1 MEATHT
7 NIPALMLKTSQFRCP
22 LWKGVGISTPGRH
35 RDLHQLLRFIRVSHS
50 AWWMARDSAEHWHS
64 NRSNE
69 TDSVWGIAGC
79 QAAYPKDLGVRVWKL
94 RPIVI
99 HLHLVLGS
107 RLPFCWHISISLSSF
122 LILNIYIYATP
133 PLKSLPFLWVSSVQT
148 AERFLRWNTNSV
160 KTIVFVRIIRFILF
174 TLLVLKRSTLFRKS
188 SQYWGFSCLIELF
201 LLKWNY
207 SFWTKTKPIS
217 CLIRLFRQSDSSFSI
232 LLFLLKRFFLNT
244 SAFDAALHSWPNSF

>member
-122 LILNIYIYATP
+122 LILNIYIYIYATP
-133 PLKSLPFLWVSSVQT
+133 PPEKSTVFMGVVR
-148 AERFLRWNTNSV
+148 ANS
-160 KTIVFVRIIRFILF
+160 
-174 TLLVLKRSTLFRKS
+174 RKIFEVEHKF
-188 SQYWGFSCLIELF
+188 SQNNCFC
-201 LLKWNY
+201 
-207 SFWTKTKPIS
+207 
-217 CLIRLFRQSDSSFSI
+217 
-232 LLFLLKRFFLNT
+232 
-244 SAFDAALHSWPNSF
+244 

>member
-1 MEATHT
+1 
-7 NIPALMLKTSQFRCP
+7 MLKTSQFRCP

-35 RDLHQLLRFIRVSHS
+35 RDLHQLLRFIRVPHS
-50 AWWMARDSAEHWHS
+50 TWWMARDSAEHWHS

-122 LILNIYIYATP
+122 LIINIYILFWFILYTHICVVRCDLHQKQCQVMNERDPRALFWGSSWRSLESWVGLP
-133 PLKSLPFLWVSSVQT
+133 PREPYILVLELNWPFLV
-148 AERFLRWNTNSV
+148 
-160 KTIVFVRIIRFILF
+160 
-174 TLLVLKRSTLFRKS
+174 
-188 SQYWGFSCLIELF
+188 G
-201 LLKWNY
+201 
-207 SFWTKTKPIS
+207 WTH
-217 CLIRLFRQSDSSFSI
+217 FEG
-232 LLFLLKRFFLNT
+232 
-244 SAFDAALHSWPNSF
+244 